1 MRLIRRAF
9 IPVAGTL
16 LTVVAC
22 GGGAAENAATSGGGG
37 GGGGGG
43 GRGGRGGPS
52 DRPIPVEIQLVTRGE
67 VARTSTIAGILQP
80 IRIVAVNAQL
90 AGIVLA
96 VKVEEGARVERGQS
110 LAELDARELE
120 AQVRG
125 AESSLALAD
134 ANFRRSEQLRQ
145 LQIITQAEYDRDQA
159 AVAAARASL
168 DQLRTRLGYAKIV
181 APTSGVVTE
190 KHVEAGAAVSTQTRL
205 FTIAD
210 VSTLVTRVQ
219 VSELE
224 VRSLRAGDQVH
235 LTVDALAGEGV
246 NARIRRIFPSA
257 DSATRLVP
265 VEIALTGSVLDR
277 LRPGYTVRAIFLLDR
292 RTDAL
297 LVPSR
302 AISGPVGARAAYVVA
317 AGLVERRTV
326 RVGPDLDGRTE
337 VIEGLAE
344 GDSVIVSGSAMLR
357 EGAKARVVPPL
368 GDVAAPSVQAKVL
381 DAPEGAT
388 PPRTGRKAP

>member
-1 MRLIRRAF
+1 MRPIISRSLRLAGLI
-9 IPVAGTL
+9 VAAS
-16 LTVVAC
+16 AC
-22 GGGAAENAATSGGGG
+22 FGNSGQQTAASSAGR
-37 GGGGGG
+37 G

-52 DRPIPVEIQLVTRGE
+52 DKPIPVEVELVSRGA

-96 VKVEEGARVERGQS
+96 VKVEEGTRVERGQD

-120 AQVRG
+120 AQVRS
-125 AESSLALAD
+125 AESSVTLAE
-134 ANFRRSEQLRQ
+134 ANFQRSEQLVKQ
-145 LQIITQAEYDRDQA
+145 QIITQAEYDRDQA
-159 AVAAARASL
+159 ALAASRASL

-190 KHVEAGAAVSTQTRL
+190 KRVEAGDAVSTQTRL

-224 VRSLRAGDQVH
+224 VRSLHAGDTVH

-246 NARIRRIFPSA
+246 SARIRRIFPSA
-257 DSATRLVP
+257 DSATRLIP
-265 VEIALTGSVLDR
+265 VEIALAGSVLDR
-277 LRPGYTVRAIFLLDR
+277 LRPGYTVRATFFLDR

-317 AGLVERRTV
+317 AGLVARRAV

-337 VIEGLAE
+337 VFEGLSE
-344 GDSVIVSGSAMLR
+344 GDSVIVSGSALLR
-357 EGAKARVVPPL
+357 EGAKVRVVPPL
-368 GDVAAPSVQAKVL
+368 GDVGTPAVEAKVP
-381 DAPEGAT
+381 DESGRAAVAPAGGNA
-388 PPRTGRKAP
+388 R

>member
-1 MRLIRRAF
+1 MRLIQLRF

-16 LTVVAC
+16 LAVIAC
-22 GGGAAENAATSGGGG
+22 GGGAAQNSAPSSGG
-37 GGGGGG
+37 
-43 GRGGRGGPS
+43 GGRGGPS
-52 DRPIPVEIQLVTRGE
+52 DRPIPVEVQLVARGV

-90 AGIVLA
+90 SGIVLA
-96 VKVEEGARVERGQS
+96 VKVEEGARVERGQA

-145 LQIITQAEYDRDQA
+145 QQIVTQAEYDRDQA
-159 AVAAARASL
+159 ALAAARASL
-168 DQLRTRLGYAKIV
+168 DQLRTRLGYARIV

-190 KHVEAGAAVSTQTRL
+190 KRVEAGDAVSTQTRL

-224 VRSLRAGDQVH
+224 VRSLRAGDRVH

-246 NARIRRIFPSA
+246 DATIRRIFPAA

-277 LRPGYTVRAIFLLDR
+277 LRPGYTVRAVFLLDR

-297 LVPSR
+297 LIPSR
-302 AISGPVGARAAYVVA
+302 AVSGPVGARAAYVVA

-326 RVGPDLDGRTE
+326 RVGPDLDGQTE
-337 VIEGLAE
+337 VIEGLAV

-368 GDVAAPSVQAKVL
+368 GDVRAPAVEAKVL
-381 DAPEGAT
+381 DSSSRAT
-388 PPRTGRKAP
+388 PPRAGRKAP

>member
-1 MRLIRRAF
+1 MRLIRLAF
-9 IPVAGTL
+9 IPFAGTVL
-16 LTVVAC
+16 AVVAC
-22 GGGAAENAATSGGGG
+22 GGGSAQNATPSSGGGG
-37 GGGGGG
+37 PG
-43 GRGGRGGPS
+43 GRGGRGAPS
-52 DRPIPVEIQLVTRGE
+52 DRPIPVEIQLVSRGE

-90 AGIVLA
+90 SGIVLA
-96 VKVEEGARVERGQS
+96 VKAEEGARVERGQA

-125 AESSLALAD
+125 AESSLALAE
-134 ANFRRSEQLRQ
+134 ANFRRSEQLRT

-159 AVAAARASL
+159 ALAASRASL
-168 DQLRTRLGYAKIV
+168 DQLRTRLGYARIV
-181 APTSGVVTE
+181 APTTGVVTE
-190 KHVEAGAAVSTQTRL
+190 KRVEAGDAVSTQTRL

-224 VRSLRAGDQVH
+224 VRSLRAGDRVQ

-246 NARIRRIFPSA
+246 NATIRRIFPSA

-265 VEIALTGSVLDR
+265 VEIALTGSILDR
-277 LRPGYTVRAIFLLDR
+277 LRPGYTVRAVFLLDR

-302 AISGPVGARAAYVVA
+302 AISGPVGARAAFVVA

-337 VIEGLAE
+337 VLEGLAE

-368 GDVAAPSVQAKVL
+368 GDVRAPAVEAKVL
-381 DAPEGAT
+381 DSSSRAT
-388 PPRTGRKAP
+388 SPRSGRKAP

>member
-1 MRLIRRAF
+1 MRLIQLRF

-16 LTVVAC
+16 LAIIAC
-22 GGGAAENAATSGGGG
+22 GGGAAQNSAPSSGG
-37 GGGGGG
+37 
-43 GRGGRGGPS
+43 GGRGGPS
-52 DRPIPVEIQLVTRGE
+52 DRPIPVEVQLVARGV

-90 AGIVLA
+90 SGIVLA
-96 VKVEEGARVERGQS
+96 VKVEEGARVERGQA

-145 LQIITQAEYDRDQA
+145 QQIVTQAEYDRDQA
-159 AVAAARASL
+159 ALAAARASL
-168 DQLRTRLGYAKIV
+168 DQLRTRLGYARIV

-190 KHVEAGAAVSTQTRL
+190 KRVEAGDAVSTQTRL

-224 VRSLRAGDQVH
+224 VRSLRAGDRVH

-246 NARIRRIFPSA
+246 DATIRRIFPAA

-277 LRPGYTVRAIFLLDR
+277 LRPGYTVRAVFLLDR

-297 LVPSR
+297 LIPSR
-302 AISGPVGARAAYVVA
+302 AVSGPVGARAAYVVA

-326 RVGPDLDGRTE
+326 RVGPDLDGQTE
-337 VIEGLAE
+337 VIEGLAV

-368 GDVAAPSVQAKVL
+368 GDVRAPAVEAKVL
-381 DAPEGAT
+381 DSSSRAT
-388 PPRTGRKAP
+388 PPRAGRKAP

>member
-1 MRLIRRAF
+1 MRLIRYPC
-9 IPVAGTL
+9 IPVAGIL
-16 LTVVAC
+16 LTVAAC
-22 GGGAAENAATSGGGG
+22 GGGSAQNATPS
-37 GGGGGG
+37 GGGG

-52 DRPIPVEIQLVTRGE
+52 DRPIPVEVQLVTRGE

-90 AGIVLA
+90 GGIVLA

-125 AESSLALAD
+125 AESSLALAES
-134 ANFRRSEQLRQ
+134 NFRRSEQLRQ
-145 LQIITQAEYDRDQA
+145 QQIITQTEYDRDEA
-159 AVAAARASL
+159 ALAAARASL
-168 DQLRTRLGYAKIV
+168 DQLRTRLGYARVV
-181 APTSGVVTE
+181 APTTGVVTE
-190 KHVEAGAAVSTQTRL
+190 KRVEAGDAVSTQTRL

-224 VRSLRAGDQVH
+224 VRSLRAGDRVH
-235 LTVDALAGEGV
+235 VTVDALAGEGV
-246 NARIRRIFPSA
+246 GASIRRIFPSA

-265 VEIALTGSVLDR
+265 VEIALTGPVVER
-277 LRPGYTVRAIFLLDR
+277 LRPGYTVRAVFLLDR

-297 LVPSR
+297 LIPSR
-302 AISGPVGARAAYVVA
+302 AVSGPVGARAAYVVA
-317 AGLVERRTV
+317 SGLVERRTV

-337 VIEGLAE
+337 VLEGLAE

-368 GDVAAPSVQAKVL
+368 GDVGSPAVEAKVL
-381 DAPEGAT
+381 DAPGRTT
-388 PPRTGRKAP
+388 PPRAGRKAP

>member
-1 MRLIRRAF
+1 MRLTRLAF
-9 IPVAGTL
+9 IPFAGTL

-22 GGGAAENAATSGGGG
+22 GGGSAQNAAPSG

-52 DRPIPVEIQLVTRGE
+52 DRPIPVEVQLVTRGE

-90 AGIVLA
+90 GGIVLA

-125 AESSLALAD
+125 AESSLALAES
-134 ANFRRSEQLRQ
+134 NFRRSEQLRKQ
-145 LQIITQAEYDRDQA
+145 QIITQTEYDRDEA
-159 AVAAARASL
+159 ALAAARASL
-168 DQLRTRLGYAKIV
+168 DQLRTRLGYARVV
-181 APTSGVVTE
+181 APTTGVVTE
-190 KHVEAGAAVSTQTRL
+190 KRVEAGDAVSTQTRL

-224 VRSLRAGDQVH
+224 VRSLRAGDRVQV
-235 LTVDALAGEGV
+235 TVDALAGEGV
-246 NARIRRIFPSA
+246 SASIRRIFPSA

-265 VEIALTGSVLDR
+265 VEIALTGPVVER
-277 LRPGYTVRAIFLLDR
+277 LRPGYTVRAVFLLDR

-297 LVPSR
+297 LIPSR

-317 AGLVERRTV
+317 SGLVERRTV
-326 RVGPDLDGRTE
+326 RVGPDLDGRSE
-337 VIEGLAE
+337 VLEGLAE

-368 GDVAAPSVQAKVL
+368 GDVRAPAVEAKVL
-381 DAPEGAT
+381 DTASRARA
-388 PPRTGRKAP
+388 PRTGRKAP

>member
-1 MRLIRRAF
+1 MRLTRLAF
-9 IPVAGTL
+9 IPFAGTL

-22 GGGAAENAATSGGGG
+22 GGGSAQNAAPSG

-52 DRPIPVEIQLVTRGE
+52 DRPIPVEVQLVTRGE

-90 AGIVLA
+90 GGIVLA

-125 AESSLALAD
+125 AESSLALAES
-134 ANFRRSEQLRQ
+134 NFRRSEQLRKQ
-145 LQIITQAEYDRDQA
+145 QIITQTEYDRDEA
-159 AVAAARASL
+159 ALAAARASL
-168 DQLRTRLGYAKIV
+168 DQLRTRLGYARVV
-181 APTSGVVTE
+181 APTTGVVTE
-190 KHVEAGAAVSTQTRL
+190 KRVEAGDAVSTQTRL

-224 VRSLRAGDQVH
+224 VRSLRAGDRVQV
-235 LTVDALAGEGV
+235 TVDALAGEGV
-246 NARIRRIFPSA
+246 SASIRRIFPSA

-265 VEIALTGSVLDR
+265 VEIALTGPVVER
-277 LRPGYTVRAIFLLDR
+277 LRPGYTVRAVFLLDH

-297 LVPSR
+297 LIPSR

-317 AGLVERRTV
+317 SGLVERRTV
-326 RVGPDLDGRTE
+326 RVGPDLDGRSE
-337 VIEGLAE
+337 VLEGLAE

-368 GDVAAPSVQAKVL
+368 GDVRAPAVEAKVL
-381 DAPEGAT
+381 DTASRARA
-388 PPRTGRKAP
+388 PRTGRKAP